1 MVELSIVILIITI
14 LIAGVTQGS
23 RLVKKSRLSEAQ
35 TLTTQSSVNDYPD
48 LVLWYETSLQ
58 SSIADQESNDGNNVS
73 TWYDNSPQA
82 ITKNHATQSNIA
94 NQPKFYSDIFNG
106 AIPALRFD
114 GSQFLNFD
122 GSILANNSYTVFVV
136 EQRRSANSTIS
147 PFIGGS
153 DTSTTNGNLTL
164 GYRNNTTMTQAQSSN
179 DMDFATPAYTSPIT
193 KIHSFYLNTTD
204 GKKYWLNGGDNPDA
218 VNAGQTASL
227 VSYNGAAVGRY
238 SANYFNGDLG
248 EIIIFKRALRSEE
261 RKTIEDYLSK
271 KYNIKIN

>member
-218 VNAGQTASL
+218 ANAGQTASL

>member
-1 MVELSIVILIITI
+1 MIELSIVILIITI

-218 VNAGQTASL
+218 ANAGQTASL